1 MDVNTIIWHLENF
14 QDTWNGWNKVIS
26 GLTDFFGST
35 PTEKIKEFFEG
46 ETLSSLS
53 SSSEL
58 SSLSSED

>member
-35 PTEKIKEFFEG
+35 PTEKIKDFFKE
-46 ETLSSLS
+46 ETFEALSSGS
-53 SSSEL
+53 SN
-58 SSLSSED
+58 